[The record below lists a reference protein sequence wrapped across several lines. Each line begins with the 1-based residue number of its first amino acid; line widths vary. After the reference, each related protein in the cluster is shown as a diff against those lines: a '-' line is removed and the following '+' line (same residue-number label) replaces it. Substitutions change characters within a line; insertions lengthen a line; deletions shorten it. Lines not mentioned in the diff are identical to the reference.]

1 MRSKNGKVQPVV
13 SIEDRIKAAAMLLK
27 IGQDAE
33 ATTKMLME
41 TYSVSEDEADSY
53 VTEAL
58 KILGTLESLP
68 ILGVAALFCCRK
80 LRMAYHG

>member
-1 MRSKNGKVQPVV
+1 MRSKKGKAQPVV

-41 TYSVSEDEADSY
+41 TYSVSEDEADLY

-58 KILGTLESLP
+58 KI
-68 ILGVAALFCCRK
+68 
-80 LRMAYHG
+80 

>member
-1 MRSKNGKVQPVV
+1 MTNKKVKIQPVV

-27 IGQDAE
+27 IGQDAD
-33 ATTKMLME
+33 APTKMLMD

-58 KILGTLESLP
+58 KI
-68 ILGVAALFCCRK
+68 
-80 LRMAYHG
+80 

>member
-1 MRSKNGKVQPVV
+1 MTNKKVKIQPVV

-41 TYSVSEDEADSY
+41 TYSVSEDKADSY

-58 KILGTLESLP
+58 KI
-68 ILGVAALFCCRK
+68 
-80 LRMAYHG
+80 

>member
-58 KILGTLESLP
+58 KIRGTHEPLP
-68 ILGVAALFCCRK
+68 MLGVGALFCCIK
-80 LRMAYHG
+80 LRMAYHK

>member
-1 MRSKNGKVQPVV
+1 MRSKKGKVQPVV

-41 TYSVSEDEADSY
+41 TY
-53 VTEAL
+53 L
-58 KILGTLESLP
+58 KM
-68 ILGVAALFCCRK
+68 K
-80 LRMAYHG
+80 LIRM

>member
-1 MRSKNGKVQPVV
+1 MTNKKIKIQPVV

-27 IGQDAE
+27 IGQDAD
-33 ATTKMLME
+33 AATKMLME

-58 KILGTLESLP
+58 KI
-68 ILGVAALFCCRK
+68 
-80 LRMAYHG
+80 